1 MKMIQLIRKS
11 KILRRENFSRTI
23 TIGYVFIFDETPND
37 RHHRKKNN
45 DIIQEVTT
53 IIPNKAQE
61 DEMFEEKNIE
71 LLEHN
76 AEKKELKVA

>member
-1 MKMIQLIRKS
+1 MFSYLMKHQM
-11 KILRRENFSRTI
+11 TD
-23 TIGYVFIFDETPND
+23 TIG
-37 RHHRKKNN
+37 KKN

-61 DEMFEEKNIE
+61 DEMFEEKNIK

>member
-1 MKMIQLIRKS
+1 M
-11 KILRRENFSRTI
+11 TD
-23 TIGYVFIFDETPND
+23 TIG
-37 RHHRKKNN
+37 KKNN

-61 DEMFEEKNIE
+61 DEMFEEKNIK

>member
-1 MKMIQLIRKS
+1 MFSYLMKHQM
-11 KILRRENFSRTI
+11 TD
-23 TIGYVFIFDETPND
+23 TIG
-37 RHHRKKNN
+37 KKNN

-61 DEMFEEKNIE
+61 DEMFEEKNIK

-76 AEKKELKVA
+76 AKKKELKVA